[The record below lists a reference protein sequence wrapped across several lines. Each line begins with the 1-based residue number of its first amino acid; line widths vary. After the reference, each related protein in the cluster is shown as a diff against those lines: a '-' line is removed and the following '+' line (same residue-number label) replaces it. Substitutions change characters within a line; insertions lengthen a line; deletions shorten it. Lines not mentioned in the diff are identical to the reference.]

1 MLSWAMTFLAIALI
15 AAVLGASGLAG
26 AASSIAWIFFAAFLL
41 GFVISVITGRQEP
54 SMKETQAVGMRS
66 Q

>member
-26 AASSIAWIFFAAFLL
+26 AASSIAWIFFVVFLL
-41 GFVISVITGRQEP
+41 GFVVSVVTGRHEP
-54 SMKETQAVGMRS
+54 ATKETRAVGLPS